1 MKSSYQDELIG
12 RTDGRTCSINKS
24 KRHVKEEW
32 GLKNGERRP
41 VGLVFF
47 PLVAAE
53 QSLSLSTVAHIKREE
68 EEENP
73 LNVHVIKQ
81 LTIYRN
87 AAHYI
92 SRRGSSERKEK
103 RRVGHVKETRD
114 SSSSSLPYKGGKPPQ

>member
-24 KRHVKEEW
+24 KRHVKEER

-53 QSLSLSTVAHIKREE
+53 QSLSLSAVAHIKRE

-103 RRVGHVKETRD
+103 RRVKETRD